1 MVRRFL
7 LHGLFALSLVFPL
20 FVLLNFVYEVDFR
33 RFGNEYILAVCL
45 VGIPAIAGIVV
56 TLWAIGSVIQ
66 EGRLARRS
74 KALLLLSFFCLN
86 SIAAFLYLRK
96 KV

>member
-20 FVLLNFVYEVDFR
+20 FIVLNLVYEVEFR
-33 RFGNEYILAVCL
+33 SLGNQYILAVCL

-66 EGRLARRS
+66 EERLARGS

-86 SIAAFLYLRK
+86 SIAAFLYLRQ